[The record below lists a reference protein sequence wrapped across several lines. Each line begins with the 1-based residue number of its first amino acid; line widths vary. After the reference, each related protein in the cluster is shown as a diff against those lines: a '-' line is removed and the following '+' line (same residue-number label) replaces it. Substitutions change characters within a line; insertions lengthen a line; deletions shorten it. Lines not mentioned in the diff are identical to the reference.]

1 MVIRMTDLDSRLMD
15 RLRDGQLPCA
25 FAFQLAAEMGLAPG
39 EIGAA
44 ADRLGVRI
52 SRCQLGLFGYKPFG
66 RKGLLQRFEE
76 VPGDVVVSLKASA
89 TDGAIPCAALW
100 RIAEEH
106 GLPRVAAA
114 CAAETL
120 DLQVTPCQLGCF

>member
-1 MVIRMTDLDSRLMD
+1 MTDLDGRLMD

-25 FAFQLAAEMGLAPG
+25 FAFRLATEMGMASAEL
-39 EIGAA
+39 GAA
-44 ADRLGVRI
+44 ADRLGVRV
-52 SRCQLGLFGYKPFG
+52 SRCQLGLFGFRPFG
-66 RKGLLQRFEE
+66 QKGLLQRFGD
-76 VPGDVVVSLKASA
+76 VPGDLTVSLKAAA
-89 TDGAIPCAALW
+89 TDATISCADLW

-120 DLQVTPCQLGCF
+120 DLQITPCQLGCF